1 MTTKRTIDFPDG
13 KGGYK
18 PVEAEEVPGQQQDED
33 KASRAFDRAVKDS
46 TWIRVSRA
54 AEAFNKMHRAYQAE
68 EQLTVEEFTAAV
80 YLEILNMR
88 TFFPENLGGSA
99 YHDKIC
105 KLTWEYFERKR
116 KEMEE

>member
-1 MTTKRTIDFPDG
+1 MATKELIDFPDG

-18 PVEAEEVPGQQQDED
+18 KVEAERVPGQTQNEE
-33 KASRAFDRAVKDS
+33 KAARAFDKAVKES

-68 EQLTVEEFTAAV
+68 EQLTIEEFTAAV

-88 TFFPENLGGSA
+88 AFFPERYGGA
-99 YHDKIC
+99 DHHDMIC
-105 KLTWEYFERKR
+105 KKTWEYFEKKR
-116 KEMEE
+116 RELEE